1 MVNLGSFKGAGGDLT
16 LFSFLCRK
24 GVAKAMLTKVM
35 EEARKRDIHNIYT
48 FIRVDNKVRR
58 EGGGKSN

>member
-1 MVNLGSFKGAGGDLT
+1 MDFI
-16 LFSFLCRK
+16 FIEFLYRK